1 MGNVFLLSI
10 QLWAIFLLSLKNGA
24 SSLAQQA
31 EADLFAFPRPPLAEH
46 LYTGA
51 SCPRAAICLQLSF
64 TTLTLS
70 LCRTAEHPPPLSC
83 GSCASRR
90 RAGPQLGVDF
100 QSQPKWFYPLANPN
114 GNL

>member
-70 LCRTAEHPPPLSC
+70 LCRTAEHPPPPELWVVCQSSSSRTPT
-83 GSCASRR
+83 GSRFPISTKMVLPPCES
-90 RAGPQLGVDF
+90 
-100 QSQPKWFYPLANPN
+100 
-114 GNL
+114 